1 MSTTL
6 GDEGTPYFPVGR
18 PCYVETEKLTLKRHC
33 FLSLSLK
40 AFLSREKTRITDKL
54 LAFFIEK
61 KTTRNYTQMLISSIE
76 KIVFQGIRGIKENMT
91 SLLFKNMIP
100 KRTFLLLGRLD
111 IFLNI
116 RLYPKVRSNNVSE
129 HKKRQARRSSFYFG
143 TPSFLSEKRGS
154 VYEDTVHRDSKT
166 Q

>member
-1 MSTTL
+1 
-6 GDEGTPYFPVGR
+6 
-18 PCYVETEKLTLKRHC
+18 
-33 FLSLSLK
+33 
-40 AFLSREKTRITDKL
+40 
-54 LAFFIEK
+54 
-61 KTTRNYTQMLISSIE
+61 MLISSIE

-116 RLYPKVRSNNVSE
+116 RLYPKVRSNNVGE

-154 VYEDTVHRDSKT
+154 VFEDTIHHDSTHIRLTIGISCKGYHSREEQQLVT
-166 Q
+166 LP